1 MPLTVEA
8 IPNPF
13 RPPGTCTLTV
23 SGGTAPYTFVAIT
36 PPGASALPSPSNGTT
51 QVSVPPG
58 TPVGTP
64 VAVVVT
70 DAAGQ
75 TVSVRM
81 TVG

>member
-1 MPLTVEA
+1 MPLTIEA

-13 RPPGTCTLTV
+13 RPPGTCTLTA
-23 SGGTAPYTFVAIT
+23 SGGTPPYGFTATT
-36 PPGASALPSPSNGTT
+36 PPGASAVPSPSGGST

-64 VAVVVT
+64 VIVTVT
-70 DAAGQ
+70 DATGQ
-75 TVSVRM
+75 AVNARM